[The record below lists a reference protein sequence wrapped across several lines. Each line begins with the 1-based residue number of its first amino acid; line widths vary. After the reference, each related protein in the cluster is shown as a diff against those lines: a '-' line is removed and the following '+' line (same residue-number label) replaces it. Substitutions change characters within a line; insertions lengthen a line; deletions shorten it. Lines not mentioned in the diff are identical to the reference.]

1 MDKYIYKVVETKQ
14 QEYQEAKRGRNLLF
28 DFEDGDHFYFSSAKN
43 VVIFIYGMAKCH
55 DYIRTN
61 ETNQAYEFCQTY
73 GEKYPSEQLLR
84 ELEEDGGNYWF
95 TVQRNYDPSKD
106 GEFPLAS
113 FFSDAIKETRY
124 YHILKIRLD
133 KVVE

>member
-1 MDKYIYKVVETKQ
+1 MDKYIYKVVETEQ
-14 QEYQEAKRGRNLLF
+14 QEYQEAKGGRNLLF

-43 VVIFIYGMAKCH
+43 VVMFIYGMVKYH

-61 ETNQAYEFCQTY
+61 ETNPAYEFCQTY
-73 GEKYPSEQLLR
+73 GKKYPSEQLLR
-84 ELEEDGGNYWF
+84 ELDEDGGNYWF

-113 FFSDAIKETRY
+113 LFSDAIKETRY
-124 YHILKIRLD
+124 YHIEKIELD
-133 KVVE
+133 TVVK